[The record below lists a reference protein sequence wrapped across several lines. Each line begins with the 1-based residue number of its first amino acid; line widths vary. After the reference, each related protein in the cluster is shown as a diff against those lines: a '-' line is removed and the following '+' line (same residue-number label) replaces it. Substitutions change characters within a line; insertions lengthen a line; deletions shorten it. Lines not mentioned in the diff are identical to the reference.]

1 MVTIFFYPRAHAVC
15 GVRVM
20 NGPDRYDAGLDIDI
34 ASLFVSL
41 WRAKGRILA
50 GSLIFSGLAYAAA
63 ISVTP
68 KYNSATRIFID
79 RTESVFT
86 RPGQDKV
93 DDKPIL
99 DQEAIKSQVE
109 LIGANDVLR
118 KVMIDNKLADN
129 PEFDPAQHISY
140 AKWALIVLGL
150 INDPNGMQ
158 EEERTIAQLRKK
170 LKVYSV
176 ENSRIIVV
184 EFSSENR
191 ELAAKIPNEIAAEYL
206 AVQRQAKSQSNSDAT
221 KWLEPEIDALRIKVR
236 DAEEKVATYRSQSDL
251 LIGQNNSV
259 LATQQLA
266 ELSTELSRV
275 RANRANAEAKAS
287 SVRSA
292 LEGGAS
298 IDTLPEV
305 ISSNLIQRLRERQVQ
320 LKSEIADLSTT
331 LLDGHPRIKAL
342 RSQLTNLQKQ
352 IASEA
357 RNILDSLEGETKT
370 AALRERELVKD
381 LNGLK
386 VESGRAGD
394 EGVELKA
401 LESEAD
407 SQRLL
412 LDSYLTR
419 YREAKSRNDRGY
431 EPTDARIVSPA
442 QVPGEPYF
450 PKKIPIVSAAFA
462 GSLLLLSLITML
474 RELFSGRAFKPA
486 AGARFIEESELAP
499 QATMNVA
506 AAAAA
511 PEAEPAPEKRAEPS
525 LMSFSPE
532 GKPAPPPAPEPD
544 PEHSIKAIT
553 DRLVE
558 KGASRA
564 IIVSPEGDEAAA
576 SAVLIVRELADRGLR
591 SILLDLTSTGSASH
605 PMIDGFALPG
615 ITNLLASQA
624 QFRDIIHSDPYSGA
638 HVIPNGTAEP
648 SQAMRA
654 VERLPIILNA
664 LTTAYDTVVV
674 ECGPADPKGIA
685 RLVTPGSEII
695 MSVINPDDASIVKS
709 AAALHDAG
717 YEDILLVT
725 PVGSMPLT
733 PEPDR
738 SALRRA

>member
-1 MVTIFFYPRAHAVC
+1 
-15 GVRVM
+15 M
-20 NGPDRYDAGLDIDI
+20 NGPERYEPGLDIDI

-50 GSLIFSGLAYAAA
+50 GSLIISGLAYAAA
-63 ISVTP
+63 VSVTP
-68 KYNSATRIFID
+68 KYNSAARIFID

-118 KVMIDNKLADN
+118 KVVLDNKLADN
-129 PEFDPAQHISY
+129 REFDPAQRISY
-140 AKWALIVLGL
+140 AKWALIVFGL
-150 INDPNGMQ
+150 INDPNGMP
-158 EEERTIAQLRKK
+158 EEERTIAQLRQK

-184 EFSSENR
+184 EFSSEDK
-191 ELAAKIPNEIAAEYL
+191 ELAAKIPNDIAAEYL
-206 AVQRQAKSQSNSDAT
+206 AVQRRAKSQSNSDAT
-221 KWLEPEIDALRIKVR
+221 KWLEPEIEALRVKVR
-236 DAEEKVATYRSQSDL
+236 EAEEKVATYRSQSDL

-275 RANRANAEAKAS
+275 RANRANAEAKAA
-287 SVRSA
+287 SVRAA
-292 LEGGAS
+292 LDGGAS

-370 AALRERELVKD
+370 AALREKELVKN

-394 EGVELKA
+394 QGVELKA

-419 YREAKSRNDRGY
+419 FREAKSRNDRGY

-474 RELFSGRAFKPA
+474 RELFSGRAFRPA
-486 AGARFIEESELAP
+486 AGSRFMEESELAP
-499 QATMNVA
+499 QASMSFTVVKA
-506 AAAAA
+506 TPEEAA
-511 PEAEPAPEKRAEPS
+511 PETEPAPQKPAEPS
-525 LMSFSPE
+525 LMAFSPVE
-532 GKPAPPPAPEPD
+532 RPAPPPAPEPD
-544 PEHSIKAIT
+544 PEHSIQAIT

-648 SQAMRA
+648 GQAMRA

-664 LTTAYDTVVV
+664 LTTAYDMVIV

-709 AAALHDAG
+709 AAALQDAG

-725 PVGSMPLT
+725 PVGSMPIE
-733 PEPDR
+733 PKPDR

>member
-1 MVTIFFYPRAHAVC
+1 MVTIFFYRRAQAVC

-20 NGPDRYDAGLDIDI
+20 NGPDRYESGLDIDI

-41 WRAKGRILA
+41 WRAKGKILL
-50 GSLIFSGLAYAAA
+50 GSLVATGLAYGLTLA
-63 ISVTP
+63 VTP
-68 KYNSATRIFID
+68 KYNSAARIFID

-109 LIGANDVLR
+109 LISANEVLS
-118 KVMIDNKLADN
+118 KVARANKLAEN
-129 PEFDPAQHISY
+129 PEFDPAQNISY
-140 AKWALIVLGL
+140 AKLALILTGL
-150 INDPNGMQ
+150 INDPNEMQ
-158 EEERTIAQLRKK
+158 EEERTLAAMRKK

-176 ENSRIIVV
+176 ENSRIIVI
-184 EFSSENR
+184 EFSSADKV
-191 ELAAKIPNEIAAEYL
+191 LAAKIPNEIAAEYL
-206 AVQRQAKSQSNSDAT
+206 AVQRQAKTQSNSDAT
-221 KWLEPEIDALRIKVR
+221 EWLEPEIAALRTKVR
-236 DAEEKVATYRSQSDL
+236 EAEEKVATYRSQSDL

-266 ELSTELSRV
+266 ELSSELSRV
-275 RANRANAEAKAS
+275 RAGRANAEAKAA
-287 SVRSA
+287 SVRAA
-292 LEGGAS
+292 LDGGAS

-357 RNILDSLEGETKT
+357 GNILDSLEGETKT
-370 AALRERELVKD
+370 AALREKELMKN

-401 LESEAD
+401 LQAEAD
-407 SQRLL
+407 SQQLL
-412 LDSYLTR
+412 LESYLTR
-419 YREAKSRNDRGY
+419 YREAKSRNDRNY
-431 EPTDARIVSPA
+431 QPSDARIISPA
-442 QVPGEPYF
+442 QEPGEPYF
-450 PKKIPIVSAAFA
+450 PKKIPIVGSAFA

-474 RELFSGRAFKPA
+474 RELFSGRAFMPA
-486 AGARFIEESELAP
+486 AGRRFIQESELAP
-499 QATMNVA
+499 QASMA
-506 AAAAA
+506 FA
-511 PEAEPAPEKRAEPS
+511 PDQSAGETEPEPEKRAEPS

-532 GKPAPPPAPEPD
+532 APAAPPEPD
-544 PEHSIKAIT
+544 PEHSIKAIA
-553 DRLVE
+553 DRLIE

-648 SQAMRA
+648 AQAMRA

-664 LTTAYDTVVV
+664 LTTAYDTVIV

-709 AAALHDAG
+709 AAALQDAG

-725 PVGSMPLT
+725 PVGSMPIA
-733 PEPDR
+733 PEPDHP
-738 SALRRA
+738 ALRRA

>member
-1 MVTIFFYPRAHAVC
+1 
-15 GVRVM
+15 M
-20 NGPDRYDAGLDIDI
+20 NGPDRYESDLDIDI

-41 WRAKGRILA
+41 WRSKVKILL
-50 GSLIFSGLAYAAA
+50 GSLLATGLAYGFTL
-63 ISVTP
+63 SVTP
-68 KYNSATRIFID
+68 KYNSAARIFID

-118 KVMIDNKLADN
+118 KVAADNKLADN
-129 PEFDPAQHISY
+129 PEFDPAQDISY
-140 AKWALIVLGL
+140 AKLALILTGL
-150 INDPNGMQ
+150 VNDPNDMQ
-158 EEERTIAQLRKK
+158 EEERTLATMRKK

-184 EFSSENR
+184 EFSSADKA
-191 ELAAKIPNEIAAEYL
+191 LAAKIPNEIAAEYL
-206 AVQRQAKSQSNSDAT
+206 AVQRRAKTQSNSDAT
-221 KWLEPEIDALRIKVR
+221 QWLEPEIEALRAKVKE
-236 DAEEKVATYRSQSDL
+236 AETKVAAYRSQSDL

-275 RANRANAEAKAS
+275 RANRANAEAKAA
-287 SVRSA
+287 SVRAA
-292 LEGGAS
+292 LDGGAS

-357 RNILDSLEGETKT
+357 GNILDSLEGETKT
-370 AALRERELVKD
+370 AALRENELMKD

-386 VESGRAGD
+386 VASGRAGD

-419 YREAKSRNDRGY
+419 YREAKSRNDRNY
-431 EPTDARIVSPA
+431 QPSDARIISPA
-442 QVPGEPYF
+442 QEPGEPYF
-450 PKKIPIVSAAFA
+450 PKKIPIVGSAFA
-462 GSLLLLSLITML
+462 ASLLLLSLITML
-474 RELFSGRAFKPA
+474 RELFAGHAFRPA
-486 AGARFIEESELAP
+486 AGSRMVQESELAP
-499 QATMNVA
+499 QASMSFAPQESAVETE
-506 AAAAA
+506 AA
-511 PEAEPAPEKRAEPS
+511 PEKPAEPS
-525 LMSFSPE
+525 LMSFSAE
-532 GKPAPPPAPEPD
+532 DEPAPPPAPEPD

-553 DRLVE
+553 DRLIE

-664 LTTAYDTVVV
+664 LTTAYDTVIV

-709 AAALHDAG
+709 AAALQDAG

-725 PVGSMPLT
+725 PVGSMPMA
-733 PEPDR
+733 PEPGR

>member
-1 MVTIFFYPRAHAVC
+1 MVTIFFYRRAQAVC

-20 NGPDRYDAGLDIDI
+20 NGPDRYESDLDIDI

-41 WRAKGRILA
+41 WRAKGKILI
-50 GSLIFSGLAYAAA
+50 GSLVATGLAYGLTLA
-63 ISVTP
+63 VTP
-68 KYNSATRIFID
+68 KYNSAARIFID

-93 DDKPIL
+93 DDAPIL

-109 LIGANDVLR
+109 LIGANEVLS
-118 KVMIDNKLADN
+118 KVARANKLAEN
-129 PEFDPAQHISY
+129 PEFDPAERISY
-140 AKWALIVLGL
+140 VKLALILTGL
-150 INDPNGMQ
+150 VNDPASMQ
-158 EEERTIAQLRKK
+158 EEERTLATMRKN

-176 ENSRIIVV
+176 ENSRVIVV
-184 EFSSENR
+184 EFSSADKL
-191 ELAAKIPNEIAAEYL
+191 LAAKIPNEIAAEYL
-206 AVQRQAKSQSNSDAT
+206 AAQRRAKGQSNSDAT
-221 KWLEPEIDALRIKVR
+221 EWLEPEIAALRTKVR
-236 DAEEKVATYRSQSDL
+236 EAEEKVAQYRSQSDL

-287 SVRSA
+287 SVRAA
-292 LEGGAS
+292 LDGGAS

-342 RSQLTNLQKQ
+342 RSQLANLQRQ

-357 RNILDSLEGETKT
+357 ANILDSLEGETKT
-370 AALRERELVKD
+370 AALREKELVKN

-386 VESGRAGD
+386 VESGRAND

-401 LESEAD
+401 LEAEAE
-407 SQRLL
+407 SQRQLL
-412 LDSYLTR
+412 ESYLSR

-431 EPTDARIVSPA
+431 EPTDARIISPS

-474 RELFSGRAFKPA
+474 RELFSGRALKPA
-486 AGARFIEESELAP
+486 AGTRFFPESELAP
-499 QATMNVA
+499 QVSM
-506 AAAAA
+506 AAA
-511 PEAEPAPEKRAEPS
+511 PQESAAETESAPEKRAEAS

-532 GKPAPPPAPEPD
+532 EQPAPPPAPESD

-553 DRLVE
+553 DRLIE

-564 IIVSPEGDEAAA
+564 IIVSPEGDEASA

-664 LTTAYDTVVV
+664 LTTAYDTVIV
-674 ECGPADPKGIA
+674 ECGPADPRGIA

-709 AAALHDAG
+709 AAALQDAG

-725 PVGSMPLT
+725 PVGSMPT
-733 PEPDR
+733 APEPDR

>member
-1 MVTIFFYPRAHAVC
+1 MVTIFLYARAHAVC

-20 NGPDRYDAGLDIDI
+20 NGPTRHETDLDIDI

-41 WRAKGRILA
+41 WRNKGRILA
-50 GSLIFSGLAYAAA
+50 GSLIASGLAYAAA
-63 ISVTP
+63 ITVTP
-68 KYNSATRIFID
+68 KYNAGTRIIIQT
-79 RTESVFT
+79 RESQFT
-86 RPGQDKV
+86 RPQQDRAV
-93 DDKPIL
+93 SDPIL
-99 DQEAIKSQVE
+99 DREGVKSEVE
-109 LIGANDVLR
+109 LVSATDVLR
-118 KVMIDNKLADN
+118 KVAKANKLEAL
-129 PEFDPAQHISY
+129 PEFDPAERMSSL
-140 AKWALIVLGL
+140 KRVLVLLGL
-150 INDPNGMQ
+150 VNDPNAMA
-158 EEERTIAQLRKK
+158 EEERTLVTMRQK

-176 ENSRIIVV
+176 ENSRVIVV
-184 EFSSENR
+184 EFSSENP
-191 ELAAKIPNEIAAEYL
+191 ELAAKIPNDIAAEYL
-206 AVQRQAKSQSNSDAT
+206 AAQARAKSLSNSDAT
-221 KWLEPEIDALRIKVR
+221 AWLEPEIETLRVKVKE
-236 DAEEKVATYRSQSDL
+236 AEGKVAAFRSQSDL

-259 LATQQLA
+259 LATQQLS

-275 RANRANAEAKAS
+275 RANRANASAKAQ
-287 SVRSA
+287 SVRAA

-298 IDTLPEV
+298 IDNLPDV
-305 ISSNLIQRLRERQVQ
+305 VASNLIQRLRERQVQ
-320 LKSEIADLSTT
+320 LKAEIADLSTT

-342 RSQLTNLQKQ
+342 RSQQQNLQKQ
-352 IASEA
+352 IAGEG
-357 RNILDSLEGETKT
+357 RNILESLETETKT
-370 AALRERELVKD
+370 AALREKELIRD

-386 VESGRAGD
+386 AESSRAGD
-394 EGVELKA
+394 EEVELRE
-401 LESEAD
+401 LEREAS
-407 SQRLL
+407 SQRDLL
-412 LDSYLTR
+412 ESYLTR
-419 YREAKSRNDRGY
+419 FREAKSREDRAY
-431 EPTDARIVSPA
+431 QPSDARVFSLA

-450 PKKIPIVSAAFA
+450 PKKIPIVGAAFA

-474 RELFSGRAFKPA
+474 RELFSGRAFKTSN
-486 AGARFIEESELAP
+486 RFVEESELAP
-499 QATMNVA
+499 QASMQA
-506 AAAAA
+506 ATVLEAA
-511 PEAEPAPEKRAEPS
+511 PVEAAQPDPG

-532 GKPAPPPAPEPD
+532 AAPAAPEREVD
-544 PEHSIKAIT
+544 PEHSIKSIT

-664 LTTAYDTVVV
+664 LTTAYDTVIV

-685 RLVTPGSEII
+685 RLVTPGAEII

-709 AAALHDAG
+709 AAALQDAG

-725 PVGSMPLT
+725 PVGSMPM
-733 PEPDR
+733 PPKPDR

>member
-1 MVTIFFYPRAHAVC
+1 
-15 GVRVM
+15 M
-20 NGPDRYDAGLDIDI
+20 NGPDRYESDLDIDI

-41 WRAKGRILA
+41 WRAKGRILL
-50 GSLIFSGLAYAAA
+50 GSLTAAGLAYAAA
-63 ISVTP
+63 VSVTP

-118 KVMIDNKLADN
+118 KVASDNRLADN
-129 PEFDPAQHISY
+129 PEFDPAQNISY
-140 AKWALIVLGL
+140 AKLALIVTGL
-150 INDPNGMQ
+150 INDPAEMQ
-158 EEERTIAQLRKK
+158 EEERTIAAMRKK

-184 EFSSENR
+184 EFSSADKA
-191 ELAAKIPNEIAAEYL
+191 LAAKIPNEIAEEYL
-206 AVQRQAKSQSNSDAT
+206 AVQRKAKTQSNSDAT
-221 KWLEPEIDALRIKVR
+221 QWLEPEIETLRAKVR
-236 DAEEKVATYRSQSDL
+236 EAETKVAAYRSQSDL
-251 LIGQNNSV
+251 LVGQNNSV

-275 RANRANAEAKAS
+275 RANRANAEAKAE
-287 SVRSA
+287 SVRAA
-292 LEGGAS
+292 LDGGAS

-370 AALRERELVKD
+370 AALREKELMKD

-419 YREAKSRNDRGY
+419 YREAKSRNDRNY
-431 EPTDARIVSPA
+431 QPSDARIISPA

-474 RELFSGRAFKPA
+474 RELFAGRAFKPA
-486 AGARFIEESELAP
+486 SRFVHESELAP
-499 QATMNVA
+499 QASMA
-506 AAAAA
+506 LSPKEREPDEASAPEEAA
-511 PEAEPAPEKRAEPS
+511 PEAESAPETPAEPS

-532 GKPAPPPAPEPD
+532 AEPAPPPAPEPD

-553 DRLVE
+553 DRLIE

-648 SQAMRA
+648 GQAMRA

-664 LTTAYDTVVV
+664 LTTAYDTVIV

-709 AAALHDAG
+709 AAALQDAG

-725 PVGSMPLT
+725 PVGSMPMA

-738 SALRRA
+738 PALRRA

>member
-1 MVTIFFYPRAHAVC
+1 MVTIFFYLRAQAVC

-20 NGPDRYDAGLDIDI
+20 NGPERYDAGLDIDI

-63 ISVTP
+63 VSVTP
-68 KYNSATRIFID
+68 KYNSAARIFID

-140 AKWALIVLGL
+140 AKWGLIVLGL

-170 LKVYSV
+170 LKVFSV

-206 AVQRQAKSQSNSDAT
+206 AVQRRAKSQSNSDAT
-221 KWLEPEIDALRIKVR
+221 KWLEPEIEALRIKVR

-275 RANRANAEAKAS
+275 RAGRANAEAKAA
-287 SVRSA
+287 SVRAA

-370 AALRERELVKD
+370 AALREKELVKD

-486 AGARFIEESELAP
+486 AGSRFIDESELAP
-499 QATMNVA
+499 QASMAVTAQQV
-506 AAAAA
+506 
-511 PEAEPAPEKRAEPS
+511 ETEEESAPEKRAEPS

-532 GKPAPPPAPEPD
+532 DRPAAPEPDPD

-664 LTTAYDTVVV
+664 LTTAYDMVIV
-674 ECGPADPKGIA
+674 ECGPADPKGIS
-685 RLVTPGSEII
+685 RLVTPGAEII

-709 AAALHDAG
+709 AAALQDAG

-725 PVGSMPLT
+725 PVGSMPIT